1 MDLVV
6 DIIFW
11 IYDKLTGNKTRWY
24 TADGK
29 IRGAYI
35 KPYRYGIGGRF
46 SACTPKVLREL
57 EEMVDKSPQAT
68 LKEMILSENL
78 IICIQIK
85 IVT

>member
-35 KPYRYGIGGRF
+35 NHIGLGLAEDF
-46 SACTPKVLREL
+46 SSCTPEIIVEL
-57 EEMVDKSPQAT
+57 ENMVDNRH
-68 LKEMILSENL
+68 KELL
-78 IICIQIK
+78 
-85 IVT
+85 TR

>member
-1 MDLVV
+1 MVV

-35 KPYRYGIGGRF
+35 NHIGLGLAEDF
-46 SACTPKVLREL
+46 SSCTPEIIVEL
-57 EEMVDKSPQAT
+57 ENMVDNRR
-68 LKEMILSENL
+68 KELL
-78 IICIQIK
+78 
-85 IVT
+85 TR

>member
-11 IYDKLTGNKTRWY
+11 IYDKLTDNKTRWY

-35 KPYRYGIGGRF
+35 NHIGMGLAEDF
-46 SACTPKVLREL
+46 SACTPKVLEEL
-57 EEMVDKSPQAT
+57 SQMVDNRR
-68 LKEMILSENL
+68 KELL
-78 IICIQIK
+78 TK
-85 IVT
+85 

>member
-35 KPYRYGIGGRF
+35 NHISMGLAEDF
-46 SACTPKVLREL
+46 SACTPKVLEEL
-57 EEMVDKSPQAT
+57 SQMVDNRR
-68 LKEMILSENL
+68 KELL
-78 IICIQIK
+78 TK
-85 IVT
+85 

>member
-1 MDLVV
+1 MV

-35 KPYRYGIGGRF
+35 NHIGMGLAEDF
-46 SACTPKVLREL
+46 SACTPKVLEEL
-57 EEMVDKSPQAT
+57 SQMVDNRRKQRRKQ
-68 LKEMILSENL
+68 LLRR
-78 IICIQIK
+78 
-85 IVT
+85 

>member
-35 KPYRYGIGGRF
+35 NRIGMGLAEDF
-46 SACTPKVLREL
+46 SACTPKVLEEL
-57 EEMVDKSPQAT
+57 SQMVDNRR
-68 LKEMILSENL
+68 KELL
-78 IICIQIK
+78 TK
-85 IVT
+85 

>member
-35 KPYRYGIGGRF
+35 NHIGMGLAEDFPPAHRKFYGNW
-46 SACTPKVLREL
+46 K
-57 EEMVDKSPQAT
+57 KWW
-68 LKEMILSENL
+68 
-78 IICIQIK
+78 IIAASNS
-85 IVT
+85 

>member
-11 IYDKLTGNKTRWY
+11 IYDKLTGNKTRRY

-35 KPYRYGIGGRF
+35 NHIGLGLAEDF
-46 SACTPKVLREL
+46 SSCTPEIIVEL
-57 EEMVDKSPQAT
+57 ENMVDNRR
-68 LKEMILSENL
+68 KELL
-78 IICIQIK
+78 
-85 IVT
+85 TR

>member
-35 KPYRYGIGGRF
+35 NHIELGLAEDF
-46 SACTPKVLREL
+46 SSCTPEIIVEL
-57 EEMVDKSPQAT
+57 ENMVDNRH
-68 LKEMILSENL
+68 KELL
-78 IICIQIK
+78 
-85 IVT
+85 TR